1 MTVITSQS
9 RTAQH
14 TKNTKKRH
22 TNGLK
27 YVRKRYIGPK
37 ICRKKN
43 STYCNFRQSYSFV
56 GIDTVTRRER
66 CTLVENMH
74 INICA
79 KQNTLHLCA
88 CLCHCACVEHKYR
101 TCMNLNTNNVNKR
114 HVRLC
119 AVVLAFQGI
128 ASNNEKNE
136 KKKQQYAPCSKK
148 AFLRT
153 PVRRVRTTRACCI
166 LTVGLEASI
175 GTTQSHENNF
185 GFGNEKKKKNY
196 FASSSNVFS
205 NLHTRRQWNF
215 VYIHLDFYTNFA
227 EFACSWKVLLC
238 ERQARPQSYCIDF
251 VLNSIN
257 VSCTRNIKDF
267 LSRNGKPLIFQDA
280 HKGLVGLETWTA
292 NSCPSSLKT

>member
-1 MTVITSQS
+1 MTKNPFVIDFGQHTGSRLTFEKDYDSVATVQKKVHMTVITSQS

-185 GFGNEKKKKNY
+185 GFGNEKKKKTISQAPQTYSQTCTHDVNGILCTSIST
-196 FASSSNVFS
+196 FIRILPNSRVHGKFCCVSARHGHN
-205 NLHTRRQWNF
+205 HTA
-215 VYIHLDFYTNFA
+215 LT
-227 EFACSWKVLLC
+227 
-238 ERQARPQSYCIDF
+238 SY
-251 VLNSIN
+251 
-257 VSCTRNIKDF
+257 
-267 LSRNGKPLIFQDA
+267 
-280 HKGLVGLETWTA
+280 
-292 NSCPSSLKT
+292 